1 MEGGAKRRGGGAKT
15 SGGGASAAP
24 VQGGR
29 WRRRRWEHGVVS
41 VPAGPGCPHAAH
53 RLHQHSGGQ
62 VSPPCRP
69 GIEGLPQTQSRDPRS
84 KTRPTSH
91 TPGPDP
97 RPHTRLKPQAHSQT
111 PDSDPGP
118 SAHLGPGFL
127 PLPPA
132 VGALPPALPSPSLC
146 TPSWAER
153 CARAAWYWEGRAKPG
168 LGALLLLLGKERENV
183 GLGDCL
189 GPLQMLA
196 SCSPASLHL
205 LSAAAHP
212 GLYWGLE
219 HLP

>member
-1 MEGGAKRRGGGAKT
+1 M
-15 SGGGASAAP
+15 
-24 VQGGR
+24 QGGR

-69 GIEGLPQTQSRDPRS
+69 GIEGLPQTQSRDPRP

-97 RPHTRLKPQAHSQT
+97 RPHTRLKPQAQSQT

-153 CARAAWYWEGRAKPG
+153 CESRVVLGGEGEAWAG
-168 LGALLLLLGKERENV
+168 
-183 GLGDCL
+183 
-189 GPLQMLA
+189 
-196 SCSPASLHL
+196 S
-205 LSAAAHP
+205 SAAAA
-212 GLYWGLE
+212 GGGKGKCGAWGL
-219 HLP
+219 LGPIADACILQPGFSAPAQCCSSSWAVLGTGAPPVKRQAGLVRSGKKKAAG